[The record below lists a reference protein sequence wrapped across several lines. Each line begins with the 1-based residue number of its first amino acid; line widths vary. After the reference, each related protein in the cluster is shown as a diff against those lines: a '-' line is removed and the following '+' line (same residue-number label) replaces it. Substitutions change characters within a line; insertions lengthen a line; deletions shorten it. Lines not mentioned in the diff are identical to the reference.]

1 VPRPTLASS
10 TSKYLLGAAS
20 LGGAIG
26 LLALWSG
33 LTAADPEQGLAL
45 LRGDATGSDARL
57 LRWMVASRQGGSPLP
72 LPARAEPAPQPS
84 AVELARIPAEPAV
97 EPAAAPSEAPDP
109 ATEGTGPAVPDA
121 PAEAR
126 RRASPPRA
134 AGPTRVVP
142 PTFEPGPVEPP
153 RRILRR
159 DPLEPPLGPDGWREW
174 VFAVTLNGEEVSKGS
189 LVAEE
194 PGSGR
199 LAFAVAQLRLWR
211 IRVDPAAVVTLQGE
225 PFLPLE
231 ALRPRKVELDREA
244 LTLALDLPPEAFETY
259 ALEEGGP
266 EPGPPPSAG
275 TGAFLDY
282 DLAATVGRGVEDRL
296 DGLVE
301 LGLFGEPGVLTT
313 SALLEDLTDGPEVV
327 RLETRFFRDMPER
340 RASLR
345 IGDSLTGG
353 GSFARSVRFGGLQ
366 WATNFATDP
375 GFVTFPLPAIGG
387 LAEQPSVVDV
397 FIDNV
402 ERSVGRVPS
411 GPFSLPNL
419 PVVTGAG
426 EVQLRVTDLLGR
438 ERIVTQPYYVSARNL
453 KAGLQEYSYEAG
465 FERRRYGR
473 ASFAYGDALAVA
485 THRFGFT
492 DELTGELH
500 GEAQLDRQ
508 ALVAGGTLRLGLW
521 GAVTAGAGVS
531 HDSDEGVGLM
541 GQLAYE
547 YQARHWSVGARTRLT
562 SADWSELGGRG
573 GGRRVDQL
581 DLGLDLGV
589 FGRLG
594 LFLANEDRERGEDRT
609 LAAASWSLPLG
620 PGALLVSAGQS
631 LRPDRDLAITA
642 IYTLPIGERTTLAA
656 EARAR
661 DGRRTA
667 RLQARGTRGAS
678 DLGLDWRVGAEI
690 GDAPRSYDARL
701 SWQGEK
707 GAIEL
712 EAERFDDENRAR
724 LGVEGSLAWLDG
736 ELRAS
741 RRLGQAFGLVDLPG
755 FPNVRVYLDNREAG
769 RTDGEGKL
777 LLPGLRPWEVN
788 RVRLELDDLPLGA
801 GLARTETVAVPRD
814 RTGVRIGFPVD
825 RRRQATAILRTP
837 SGAALPAGLQLA
849 SAEGEVTVLVGR
861 DGFAQVTG
869 PLDRPVEVVGE
880 LAGRRFLCTLP
891 PAATDELLPDLGMPP
906 CR

>member
-1 VPRPTLASS
+1 V
-10 TSKYLLGAAS
+10 
-20 LGGAIG
+20 G

-33 LTAADPEQGLAL
+33 LTAAGPEQGLGL
-45 LRGDATGSDARL
+45 LRGDASGSDARL
-57 LRWMVASRQGGSPLP
+57 LRWMVASRQSRAALP
-72 LPARAEPAPQPS
+72 LPARPEPAPRPDP
-84 AVELARIPAEPAV
+84 AELAELAAEPAV
-97 EPAAAPSEAPDP
+97 APAAPPLGAPDP
-109 ATEGTGPAVPDA
+109 AAAGTPSPGPDA
-121 PAEAR
+121 PSEGR
-126 RRASPPRA
+126 RRASPARSP
-134 AGPTRVVP
+134 GPTRVAP

-159 DPLEPPLGPDGWREW
+159 DPLEPPLGPDSWREW

-199 LAFAVAQLRLWR
+199 LALAVAQLRLWR
-211 IRVDPAAVVTLQGE
+211 IRVDPASVITLQGE

-231 ALRPRKVELDREA
+231 SLRPRRVEVDREA

-275 TGAFLDY
+275 SGAFLDY
-282 DLAATVGRGVEDRL
+282 DLVATVGRGVEEGL

-301 LGLFGEPGVLTT
+301 LGLFGEVGVFTT
-313 SALLEDLTDGPEVV
+313 SALLEDLTAGPEVV
-327 RLETRFFRDMPER
+327 RLETRFFRDIPER

-353 GSFARSVRFGGLQ
+353 GSFARSIRFGGLQ

-375 GFVTFPLPAIGG
+375 SFVTFPLPSIGG

-397 FIDNV
+397 FIDNL

-485 THRFGFT
+485 THRYGFT
-492 DELTGELH
+492 DDLTGELH
-500 GEAQLDRQ
+500 GELQLDRQ

-521 GAVTAGAGVS
+521 GALTAGVGVS
-531 HDSDEGVGLM
+531 HDSDDGLGLM

-547 YQARHWSVGARTRLT
+547 YQARQWSFGARTRFT
-562 SADWSELGGRG
+562 SEDWSELGGRG
-573 GGRRVDQL
+573 GGRRIDQI
-581 DLGLDLGV
+581 DLGLDLGT

-609 LAAASWSLPLG
+609 LAAASWALPLG
-620 PGALLVSAGQS
+620 PGALLVAAGQS

-642 IYTLPIGERTTLAA
+642 IYTLPIGERTTFSA
-656 EARAR
+656 EARSR

-678 DLGLDWRVGAEI
+678 DMGLDWRVGAEV

-712 EAERFDDENRAR
+712 EAERFDEKNRAR
-724 LGVEGSLAWLDG
+724 LGVEGSLAWLEG

-755 FPNVRVYLDNREAG
+755 FPDVRVYLDNREAG
-769 RTDGEGKL
+769 RTDAEGKL

-788 RVRLELDDLPLGA
+788 RVRLELDDLPLEA
-801 GLARTETVAVPRD
+801 GLTATETVAVPRD

-825 RRRQATAILRTP
+825 RRRQATAILRTA
-837 SGAALPAGLQLA
+837 SGAALPAGLELA
-849 SAEGEVTVLVGR
+849 SAEGAVTVLVGR

-869 PLDRPVEVVGE
+869 VLDRPVEVLGE
-880 LAGRRFLCTLP
+880 LAGRRFVCSL
-891 PAATDELLPDLGMPP
+891 PAAAAHELLPDLGAPP